1 MNAPAN
7 TKPAAAKRPR
17 RAAALQAVPGTEL
30 CADQVR
36 LLRLFSAMD
45 KTRQGHLV
53 IVAEGFAE
61 NFPRTSKST
70 LRLVA
75 GGGR

>member
-1 MNAPAN
+1 MSAPVDI
-7 TKPAAAKRPR
+7 KPATPKRPR
-17 RAAALQAVPGTEL
+17 RAAPLEAVPATQL

-45 KTRQGHLV
+45 QTRQGHLF

-61 NFPRTSKST
+61 NFPRAATPP
-70 LRLVA
+70 LRLIV
-75 GGGR
+75 GGIR